1 VPKYRLIGAQGQNT
15 GGLTTETEHGHS
27 TKSHQE
33 KESLSLPVTIVEE
46 HGHKSTQPS
55 TSKVRAGQGLE
66 SSLRPFKVA
75 EGFPTPDEIKDEIE
89 YMYRVLLGHEPAP
102 VDKGITTLM
111 EIADAYYARAY
122 ELTSY
127 IRRAEQR
134 GDVVSARNSKDP
146 YYQVRTGQLADF
158 LEACKRSVETGSRRL
173 SAAQLEFNQHERGL
187 AIDSEV

>member
-33 KESLSLPVTIVEE
+33 KESLSLPVATAPVS
-46 HGHKSTQPS
+46 GGKAT
-55 TSKVRAGQGLE
+55 KVRAGQGLE